1 MSRKSDKT
9 RKSDGAA
16 KVSLVQRAV
25 RMLMRQGWRRGV
37 VGGNSA
43 WTAAGGLAL
52 VGFLAGRALER
63 KADVVF
69 LEELLPGQ
77 SIRITHEAR

>member
-1 MSRKSDKT
+1 
-9 RKSDGAA
+9 
-16 KVSLVQRAV
+16 
-25 RMLMRQGWRRGV
+25 MRQGWRRGV

-52 VGFLAGRALER
+52 LGYLAGRALRREPE
-63 KADVVF
+63 VVF

-77 SIRITHEAR
+77 AISITNEAR